1 MLSIS
6 TGHDV
11 GYLTKAVAQA
21 REGYYTGAV
30 AAGEPPGLW
39 FGGGARALGLDG
51 EVDADLMEAVYTN
64 LLDPR
69 DAAAHSRSTW
79 GEAAALGAGHRKY
92 RTAEEIYKC
101 LLEAHPDAGP
111 EERAELRAQADRSAR
126 QAVSFIDVTFS
137 VPKSVTVLG
146 VKAVIRTERR

>member
-79 GEAAALGAGHRKY
+79 GEAAAPRSPPHEGRG
-92 RTAEEIYKC
+92 
-101 LLEAHPDAGP
+101 
-111 EERAELRAQADRSAR
+111 QAIAAPAMGVRRPWHCSA
-126 QAVSFIDVTFS
+126 F
-137 VPKSVTVLG
+137 
-146 VKAVIRTERR
+146 